1 MSTQDARRAR
11 GVKAFNAV
19 YGSMMTAP
27 DEPTNDDFFELMLGN
42 LFADIWAREGLSLR
56 DRRLVLM
63 GAIAAQG
70 EADVFGIQV
79 ETGLGSGHLTE
90 EQVNEMILQLT
101 QYIGYPKTTGM
112 RGQRARPSTTGRK
125 SNPKQLCKIDPNM
138 SAVHDAVDISTSDMK
153 KICIQHVINP
163 IIFHTDRFPYGLDSC
178 FYFYSSLF
186 ITLTFVI
193 WQERMQSECLL

>member
-1 MSTQDARRAR
+1 MSTQDERRAK
-11 GVKAFNAV
+11 GVTAFNAV

-27 DEPTNDDFFELMLGN
+27 EEPTDDVFFELMLGN
-42 LFADIWAREGLSLR
+42 LFADIWSRPGLSLR

-70 EADVFGIQV
+70 QADVFGIQV

-112 RGQRARPSTTGRK
+112 RGAAGKAIHNWKKKQTESQ
-125 SNPKQLCKIDPNM
+125 PK
-138 SAVHDAVDISTSDMK
+138 
-153 KICIQHVINP
+153 
-163 IIFHTDRFPYGLDSC
+163 
-178 FYFYSSLF
+178 
-186 ITLTFVI
+186 
-193 WQERMQSECLL
+193 

>member
-1 MSTQDARRAR
+1 MSTQDARRAK
-11 GVKAFNAV
+11 GVAAFNAV

-27 DEPTNDDFFELMLGN
+27 DEPTGDVFFELMLGN

-101 QYIGYPKTTGM
+101 QYIGYPRTTAI
-112 RGQRARPSTTGRK
+112 RGAAGK
-125 SNPKQLCKIDPNM
+125 AIHNWKKKQPQTAL
-138 SAVHDAVDISTSDMK
+138 
-153 KICIQHVINP
+153 
-163 IIFHTDRFPYGLDSC
+163 
-178 FYFYSSLF
+178 
-186 ITLTFVI
+186 
-193 WQERMQSECLL
+193 

>member
-1 MSTQDARRAR
+1 MSTQDERRAK
-11 GVKAFNAV
+11 GVAAFNAV

-27 DEPTNDDFFELMLGN
+27 DEPTGDVFFELMLGN

-101 QYIGYPKTTGM
+101 QYIGYPRTTAI
-112 RGQRARPSTTGRK
+112 RGAAGK
-125 SNPKQLCKIDPNM
+125 AIHNWKKKQ
-138 SAVHDAVDISTSDMK
+138 
-153 KICIQHVINP
+153 
-163 IIFHTDRFPYGLDSC
+163 F
-178 FYFYSSLF
+178 
-186 ITLTFVI
+186 
-193 WQERMQSECLL
+193 

>member
-1 MSTQDARRAR
+1 MSTQDDRRAK
-11 GVKAFNAV
+11 GVAAFNAV

-27 DEPTNDDFFELMLGN
+27 EEPTNDVFFELMLGN
-42 LFADIWAREGLSLR
+42 LFADVWSREGLSLR

-101 QYIGYPKTTGM
+101 QYIGYPRTTGM
-112 RGQRARPSTTGRK
+112 RGAAGK
-125 SNPKQLCKIDPNM
+125 AIHNWKKKQKEQGEQ
-138 SAVHDAVDISTSDMK
+138 K
-153 KICIQHVINP
+153 
-163 IIFHTDRFPYGLDSC
+163 
-178 FYFYSSLF
+178 
-186 ITLTFVI
+186 
-193 WQERMQSECLL
+193 

>member
-1 MSTQDARRAR
+1 
-11 GVKAFNAV
+11 
-19 YGSMMTAP
+19 
-27 DEPTNDDFFELMLGN
+27 MLGN

-101 QYIGYPKTTGM
+101 QYIGYPRTTAI
-112 RGQRARPSTTGRK
+112 RGAAGK
-125 SNPKQLCKIDPNM
+125 AIHNWKKKQPQTAL
-138 SAVHDAVDISTSDMK
+138 
-153 KICIQHVINP
+153 
-163 IIFHTDRFPYGLDSC
+163 
-178 FYFYSSLF
+178 
-186 ITLTFVI
+186 
-193 WQERMQSECLL
+193 

>member
-1 MSTQDARRAR
+1 MSKDDRRAK
-11 GVKAFNAV
+11 GVAAFNAV

-27 DEPTNDDFFELMLGN
+27 EEPTNDVFFELMLGN
-42 LFADIWAREGLSLR
+42 LFADVWSREGLSLR

-101 QYIGYPKTTGM
+101 QYIGYPRTTGM
-112 RGQRARPSTTGRK
+112 RGAAGK
-125 SNPKQLCKIDPNM
+125 AIHNWKKKQKEQDEQ
-138 SAVHDAVDISTSDMK
+138 K
-153 KICIQHVINP
+153 
-163 IIFHTDRFPYGLDSC
+163 
-178 FYFYSSLF
+178 
-186 ITLTFVI
+186 
-193 WQERMQSECLL
+193 

>member
-1 MSTQDARRAR
+1 MSTQDERRAK
-11 GVKAFNAV
+11 GVAAFNAV
-19 YGSMMTAP
+19 YGSLMTAP

-70 EADVFGIQV
+70 EADVFAIQV

-101 QYIGYPKTTGM
+101 QYIGYPRTTGM
-112 RGQRARPSTTGRK
+112 RGAAGK
-125 SNPKQLCKIDPNM
+125 AIHNWKKKQKEQ
-138 SAVHDAVDISTSDMK
+138 AEQK
-153 KICIQHVINP
+153 
-163 IIFHTDRFPYGLDSC
+163 
-178 FYFYSSLF
+178 
-186 ITLTFVI
+186 
-193 WQERMQSECLL
+193 

>member
-1 MSTQDARRAR
+1 MSTQDERRAK
-11 GVKAFNAV
+11 GVAAFNAV

-27 DEPTNDDFFELMLGN
+27 DEPTDDVFFELMLGN
-42 LFADIWAREGLSLR
+42 LFGDVWSRPGLSLR

-70 EADVFGIQV
+70 QADVFGIQV

-112 RGQRARPSTTGRK
+112 RGAAGK
-125 SNPKQLCKIDPNM
+125 AIHNWKKKQAEAD
-138 SAVHDAVDISTSDMK
+138 T
-153 KICIQHVINP
+153 Q
-163 IIFHTDRFPYGLDSC
+163 
-178 FYFYSSLF
+178 
-186 ITLTFVI
+186 
-193 WQERMQSECLL
+193 

>member
-1 MSTQDARRAR
+1 MSTQDERRAK
-11 GVKAFNAV
+11 GVAAFNAV

-27 DEPTNDDFFELMLGN
+27 DEPTGDVFFELMLGN
-42 LFADIWAREGLSLR
+42 LFADICAREGLSLR

-101 QYIGYPKTTGM
+101 QYIGYPRTNAI
-112 RGQRARPSTTGRK
+112 RGAAGK
-125 SNPKQLCKIDPNM
+125 AI
-138 SAVHDAVDISTSDMK
+138 K
-153 KICIQHVINP
+153 K
-163 IIFHTDRFPYGLDSC
+163 
-178 FYFYSSLF
+178 
-186 ITLTFVI
+186 
-193 WQERMQSECLL
+193 

>member
-1 MSTQDARRAR
+1 MSTQDERRAK
-11 GVKAFNAV
+11 GVAAFNAV

-27 DEPTNDDFFELMLGN
+27 EEPTGDAFFELMLGN
-42 LFADIWAREGLSLR
+42 LFADIWARDGLSLR

-101 QYIGYPKTTGM
+101 QYIGYPRTTAM
-112 RGQRARPSTTGRK
+112 RGAAGK
-125 SNPKQLCKIDPNM
+125 AIHNWKKKQKEKD
-138 SAVHDAVDISTSDMK
+138 TQK
-153 KICIQHVINP
+153 
-163 IIFHTDRFPYGLDSC
+163 
-178 FYFYSSLF
+178 
-186 ITLTFVI
+186 
-193 WQERMQSECLL
+193 

>member
-1 MSTQDARRAR
+1 MSTQDERRAK
-11 GVKAFNAV
+11 GVAAFNAV

-27 DEPTNDDFFELMLGN
+27 DEPTGDVFFELMLGN

-101 QYIGYPKTTGM
+101 QYIGYPRTTAI
-112 RGQRARPSTTGRK
+112 RGAAGK
-125 SNPKQLCKIDPNM
+125 AIHNWKKKQKEN
-138 SAVHDAVDISTSDMK
+138 AGQK
-153 KICIQHVINP
+153 
-163 IIFHTDRFPYGLDSC
+163 
-178 FYFYSSLF
+178 
-186 ITLTFVI
+186 
-193 WQERMQSECLL
+193 

>member
-1 MSTQDARRAR
+1 MSTQDERRAK
-11 GVKAFNAV
+11 GVAAFNAV
-19 YGSMMTAP
+19 YGSMKTAP
-27 DEPTNDDFFELMLGN
+27 DEPTGDVFFELMLGN

-101 QYIGYPKTTGM
+101 QYIGYPRTTAI
-112 RGQRARPSTTGRK
+112 RGAAGK
-125 SNPKQLCKIDPNM
+125 AIHNWKKKQKEN
-138 SAVHDAVDISTSDMK
+138 AGQK
-153 KICIQHVINP
+153 
-163 IIFHTDRFPYGLDSC
+163 
-178 FYFYSSLF
+178 
-186 ITLTFVI
+186 
-193 WQERMQSECLL
+193 

>member
-1 MSTQDARRAR
+1 MSTQDDRRAK
-11 GVKAFNAV
+11 GVAAFNAV

-27 DEPTNDDFFELMLGN
+27 EEPTGDVFFELMLGN

-101 QYIGYPKTTGM
+101 QYIGYPRTTAM
-112 RGQRARPSTTGRK
+112 RGAAGK
-125 SNPKQLCKIDPNM
+125 AIHNWKKKQK
-138 SAVHDAVDISTSDMK
+138 AEEK
-153 KICIQHVINP
+153 
-163 IIFHTDRFPYGLDSC
+163 
-178 FYFYSSLF
+178 
-186 ITLTFVI
+186 
-193 WQERMQSECLL
+193 

>member
-1 MSTQDARRAR
+1 MSKDDRRAK
-11 GVKAFNAV
+11 GVAAFNAV

-27 DEPTNDDFFELMLGN
+27 EEPTNDVFFELMLGN

-101 QYIGYPKTTGM
+101 QYIGYPRTTGM
-112 RGQRARPSTTGRK
+112 RGAAGK
-125 SNPKQLCKIDPNM
+125 AIHNWKKKQK
-138 SAVHDAVDISTSDMK
+138 
-153 KICIQHVINP
+153 
-163 IIFHTDRFPYGLDSC
+163 
-178 FYFYSSLF
+178 
-186 ITLTFVI
+186 
-193 WQERMQSECLL
+193 EQSEQK

>member
-112 RGQRARPSTTGRK
+112 RGAAGK
-125 SNPKQLCKIDPNM
+125 AIHNWKKKQKEQQKD
-138 SAVHDAVDISTSDMK
+138 
-153 KICIQHVINP
+153 
-163 IIFHTDRFPYGLDSC
+163 
-178 FYFYSSLF
+178 
-186 ITLTFVI
+186 
-193 WQERMQSECLL
+193 

>member
-1 MSTQDARRAR
+1 MSNQDERRAR
-11 GVKAFNAV
+11 GVAAFNAV
-19 YGSMMTAP
+19 YGSLMTAP
-27 DEPTNDDFFELMLGN
+27 EEPTGDVFFELMLGN

-101 QYIGYPKTTGM
+101 QYIGYPRTTGI
-112 RGQRARPSTTGRK
+112 RGAAGK
-125 SNPKQLCKIDPNM
+125 AIHNWKKKQKE
-138 SAVHDAVDISTSDMK
+138 K
-153 KICIQHVINP
+153 
-163 IIFHTDRFPYGLDSC
+163 
-178 FYFYSSLF
+178 
-186 ITLTFVI
+186 
-193 WQERMQSECLL
+193 E

>member
-1 MSTQDARRAR
+1 MSTQDDRRAK
-11 GVKAFNAV
+11 GVAAFNAV

-27 DEPTNDDFFELMLGN
+27 AEPTGDVFFELMLGN

-101 QYIGYPKTTGM
+101 QYIGYPRTTAM
-112 RGQRARPSTTGRK
+112 RGAAGK
-125 SNPKQLCKIDPNM
+125 AIHNWKKKQK
-138 SAVHDAVDISTSDMK
+138 AEEK
-153 KICIQHVINP
+153 
-163 IIFHTDRFPYGLDSC
+163 
-178 FYFYSSLF
+178 
-186 ITLTFVI
+186 
-193 WQERMQSECLL
+193 

>member
-1 MSTQDARRAR
+1 MSKDDRRAK
-11 GVKAFNAV
+11 GVAAFNAV

-27 DEPTNDDFFELMLGN
+27 EEPTNDVFFELMLGN
-42 LFADIWAREGLSLR
+42 LFADVWSREGLSLR

-101 QYIGYPKTTGM
+101 QYIGYPRTTGM
-112 RGQRARPSTTGRK
+112 RGAAGK
-125 SNPKQLCKIDPNM
+125 AIHNWKKKQKEQGEQ
-138 SAVHDAVDISTSDMK
+138 K
-153 KICIQHVINP
+153 
-163 IIFHTDRFPYGLDSC
+163 
-178 FYFYSSLF
+178 
-186 ITLTFVI
+186 
-193 WQERMQSECLL
+193 